1 MIPRIIAICGAKRSG
16 KDVLADFLIKK
27 YGYNKIKFADLL
39 KDVVKIL
46 FDFSNDQL
54 GDSNSKDII
63 DDRWSITPRQ
73 ALQFFGTEILQYK
86 LQELLPN
93 IDKKFLTLSLLSKIK
108 DDQIYVISDLRFLH
122 EYEELKKLNAFIIR
136 IDRLNNLKDDN
147 HVSEKEYINIPYN
160 IYVKNNTNI
169 ENMLLQFDSNFEN
182 IIKLMNSDSSK

>member
-1 MIPRIIAICGAKRSG
+1 MIPKIIAICGAKRSG

-63 DDRWSITPRQ
+63 DDRWCITPRQ

-86 LQELLPN
+86 IQELLPN

-169 ENMLLQFDSNFEN
+169 ENMLQQFDSNFEN